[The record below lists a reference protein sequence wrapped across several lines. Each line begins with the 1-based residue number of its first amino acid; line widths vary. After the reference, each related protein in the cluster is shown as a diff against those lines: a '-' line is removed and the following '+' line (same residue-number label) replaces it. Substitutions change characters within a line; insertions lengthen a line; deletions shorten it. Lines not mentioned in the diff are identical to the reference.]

1 MNEKG
6 NPGNIRAETVPTVK
20 RDARAFRRWFDEA
33 KHGWPA
39 DLFTLGHHAADALD
53 TLDQPNV
60 PEIAVRLAAKDM
72 KAFMEAYGEFRARP
86 R

>member
-1 MNEKG
+1 MADESNT
-6 NPGNIRAETVPTVK
+6 AK

-33 KHGWPA
+33 KHEWPA

-72 KAFMEAYGEFRARP
+72 KAFMEAYGEYRARP